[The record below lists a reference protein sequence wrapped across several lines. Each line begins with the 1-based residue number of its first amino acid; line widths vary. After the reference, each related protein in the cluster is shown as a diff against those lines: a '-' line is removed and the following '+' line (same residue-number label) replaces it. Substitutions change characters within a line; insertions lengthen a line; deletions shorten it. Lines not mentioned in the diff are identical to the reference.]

1 MKMKLY
7 IDDVRMDKIKE
18 LMDIYPVDGVTS
30 NPTILKKGG
39 KDPLEVLKEIRSF
52 VGEDKVVMTQVVST
66 VAEEMV
72 KEADVIISAL
82 GKKNTYVKIP
92 TNAQGLKAI
101 RLLREK
107 DKNIL
112 LCATAVYSVAQGFL
126 AAQAGANI
134 VAPYVN
140 RIDNLGGDGLQVA
153 KDIQDIFKAYDLPCG
168 VVAAS
173 FKTTRQVIEMAKYG
187 VEGAAIGVDV
197 WQSFLKNQ
205 VVDAAVDVFNHD
217 FEDLVGEG
225 KTFLDVE

>member
-1 MKMKLY
+1 MKMKMY
-7 IDDVRMDKIKE
+7 IDDVRVDKIKE

-39 KDPLEVLKEIRSF
+39 KAPLEVLKEIRAM
-52 VGEDKVVMTQVVST
+52 VGDNKVVMTQVVST
-66 VAEEMV
+66 VAEDMM
-72 KEADVIISAL
+72 KEAEVILNAL

-92 TNAQGLKAI
+92 VNAQGLKAI

-107 DKNIL
+107 DADML
-112 LCATAVYSVAQGFL
+112 LCATAVYSVAQGLL

-140 RIDNLGGDGLQVA
+140 RIDNLGGDGLAVA
-153 KDIQDIFKAYDLPCG
+153 KDIHDIIKAYDLPCG
-168 VVAAS
+168 VIAAS

-197 WQSFLKNQ
+197 WESFLKNYN
-205 VVDAAVDVFNHD
+205 VDMAVDVFNHD
-217 FEDLVGEG
+217 FEDLAGKG
-225 KTFLDVE
+225 KTFNNI